1 MTDFEGR
8 VALVTGAARGMGRS
22 HAVALAQQG
31 ADVILCDACCDVPT
45 VAYPLGTK
53 DDLAET
59 ASLVEAA
66 GRDAMTFT
74 LDVRDR
80 SALDTAVEEVKSR
93 FGRLDILIA
102 NAGISAPVPVLGGD
116 PEVWDDVIGIN
127 LTGVYNSIR
136 AVAPS
141 MASQRWGRIVATAS
155 MLGRSS
161 SPTQAAYV
169 ASKWGVIGLVK
180 AAAQDLAARGITV
193 NAVAPGN
200 IDTTMAR
207 NEALFRMVRPDLENP
222 TAEDAAAVLQMLH
235 LQPIPWIAPQE
246 VTDAVMFLLG
256 AEHITG
262 SVIDVNAGASARF
275 TA

>member
-102 NAGISAPVPVLGGD
+102 NAGISAPVPVL
-116 PEVWDDVIGIN
+116 
-127 LTGVYNSIR
+127 
-136 AVAPS
+136 
-141 MASQRWGRIVATAS
+141 
-155 MLGRSS
+155 
-161 SPTQAAYV
+161 
-169 ASKWGVIGLVK
+169 
-180 AAAQDLAARGITV
+180 
-193 NAVAPGN
+193 
-200 IDTTMAR
+200 
-207 NEALFRMVRPDLENP
+207 
-222 TAEDAAAVLQMLH
+222 
-235 LQPIPWIAPQE
+235 
-246 VTDAVMFLLG
+246 
-256 AEHITG
+256 
-262 SVIDVNAGASARF
+262 
-275 TA
+275 

>member
-74 LDVRDR
+74 LGVRDR

-222 TAEDAAAVLQMLH
+222 TAEDAAAALQMLH

>member
-207 NEALFRMVRPDLENP
+207 NEALFRMVRPDLKNP
-222 TAEDAAAVLQMLH
+222 TAEDAAAALQMLH

>member
-22 HAVALAQQG
+22 HAVALAERG
-31 ADVILCDACCDVPT
+31 ADVVLCDACCDMAT

-102 NAGISAPVPVLGGD
+102 NAGVSAPVPVLGGD

-207 NEALFRMVRPDLENP
+207 NEALFRMVRPDLKNP
-222 TAEDAAAVLQMLH
+222 TAEDAAAALQMLH

>member
-8 VALVTGAARGMGRS
+8 VALITGAARGMGRS
-22 HAVALAQQG
+22 HAVALARRG
-31 ADVILCDACCDVPT
+31 VDVALCDACTDLPSVG
-45 VAYPLGTK
+45 YPLATQE
-53 DDLAET
+53 DLAET
-59 ASLVEAA
+59 ARLVEDT
-66 GRDAMTFT
+66 GRTAMALT

-80 SALDTAVEEVKSR
+80 PALDRAVDAITRR
-93 FGRLDILIA
+93 FGRIDILVA
-102 NAGISAPVPVLGGD
+102 NAGISAPTPVLSAD
-116 PEVWDDVIGIN
+116 PSVWDDVISTN

-141 MASQRWGRIVATAS
+141 MAAQRWGRIVATAS

-161 SPTQAAYV
+161 SPAQAAYV

-200 IDTTMAR
+200 VDTPMVR
-207 NEALFRMVRPDLENP
+207 NEALFRIVRPDLDNP
-222 TAEDAAAVLQMLH
+222 TAEDAAAALQILH
-235 LQPIPWIAPQE
+235 LQPIPWIAPAE
-246 VTDAVMFLLG
+246 VTDAVIFLLG

>member
-1 MTDFEGR
+1 MSDFEGR
-8 VALVTGAARGMGRS
+8 VALITGAARGMGRS
-22 HAVALAQQG
+22 HAIALARRG
-31 ADVILCDACCDVPT
+31 ADVVLCDACADMPT
-45 VAYPLGTK
+45 VGYPLATK
-53 DDLAET
+53 EDLAVT
-59 ASLVEAA
+59 ARMIEDV
-66 GRDAMTFT
+66 GRTAVTFT
-74 LDVRDR
+74 VDVRDR
-80 SALDTAVEEVKSR
+80 SALDRIVEAVRGR
-93 FGRLDILIA
+93 FDRLDILVA
-102 NAGISAPVPVLGGD
+102 NAGISSATPVLGGN
-116 PEVWDDVIGIN
+116 PAVWDDVIATN

-136 AVAPS
+136 AVAPV

-200 IDTTMAR
+200 VDTPMVR
-207 NEALFRMVRPDLENP
+207 NDTLFRTVRPDLENP
-222 TAEDAAAVLQMLH
+222 TAEDAAAALQMLH
-235 LQPIPWIAPQE
+235 VQPVPWIAAEE
-246 VTDAVMFLLG
+246 VTDAVLFLLG

>member
-102 NAGISAPVPVLGGD
+102 NAGVSAPVPVLGGD

-222 TAEDAAAVLQMLH
+222 TAEDAAAALQMLH

>member
-222 TAEDAAAVLQMLH
+222 TAEDAAAALQMLH

>member
-22 HAVALAQQG
+22 HAVALAERG
-31 ADVILCDACCDVPT
+31 ADVVLCDACCDMAT

-102 NAGISAPVPVLGGD
+102 NAGVSAPVPVLGGD

-222 TAEDAAAVLQMLH
+222 TAEDAAAALQMLH